1 MNALTIVDTDVLID
15 AASQISEAIDCLD
28 GLEQNSMLAISVIT
42 QMELFVGCRNKTEL
56 GNTKRFLQRFQVLKL
71 SEQISD
77 KAIGLLLQYRLSHGL
92 AIPDALIAATA
103 ITFNQPFIS
112 KNQRDY
118 RFISELQL
126 LPYP

>member
-15 AASQISEAIDCLD
+15 AALQINKAIDCLD

-71 SEQISD
+71 SDQISD

-118 RFISELQL
+118 RFISELRL

>member
-15 AASQISEAIDCLD
+15 AASQISKAIDCLD
-28 GLEQNSMLAISVIT
+28 GFEQNSMLAISVIT

-118 RFISELQL
+118 SFISGLQL